1 MHLLSYFIPVTVLR
15 TSSPY
20 NKDIR
25 VLEESGKMKLLCNG
39 ARESGEY
46 IAALWRHA
54 FRSFAL
60 ASDRKTDNI
69 LVLGIAGG
77 TVIHMLHAL
86 YPEAVITGVDID
98 PVIISVGKKYFGL
111 GDLPLFRAVRGDA
124 ERFVARTPAK
134 KFDCVVID
142 VFIGPDV
149 PPFVLSPVFQRNVK
163 KLLTPKGFV
172 LINYLRQ
179 TGYETRAVT
188 LETLLQSMYN
198 HVRSDDIY
206 NNRFFLAQ

>member
-1 MHLLSYFIPVTVLR
+1 MHWLSYFIPVTIFQ

-25 VLEESGKMKLLCNG
+25 ILEESGKLKLLCNG

-54 FRSFAL
+54 FRSFRL
-60 ASDRKTDNI
+60 TPDKKTGNI

-77 TVIHMLHAL
+77 TVIHMLHVL

-98 PVIISVGKKYFGL
+98 PVIIGIGKTYFGL
-111 GDLPLFRAVRGDA
+111 GAIPGFRAVRSDA
-124 ERFVARTPAK
+124 GRYVARTPAGT
-134 KFDCVVID
+134 FDCVVID

-149 PPFVLSPVFQRNVK
+149 PEFVLSSLFQRNVK
-163 KLLTPKGFV
+163 KILTPKGFV

-179 TGYETRAVT
+179 PGYETRAVT
-188 LETLLQSMYN
+188 LLSLLQSMYKK
-198 HVRSDDIY
+198 VVSDDIY